1 MEDKITVVRK
11 RGVRRISLRVDAAG
25 QIILTLPW
33 FVTTARGLAFAA
45 GKAEWIE
52 AVRTRIRAAAK
63 QQQQEA
69 AAAGYDSL
77 DSYVEVLRA
86 RAKRQLPARLAEL
99 AGRYGFQPSQVRIKH
114 NRSNWGS
121 CSARGNINLN
131 LNLVRVA
138 PHLRDY
144 VLLHELCH
152 LRHANHGPAFHS
164 LLESLCEDLCRRDYP
179 HLAGN
184 YARRMQE
191 GALHLQWRREL
202 KNVKFV

>member
-99 AGRYGFQPSQVRIKH
+99 AGRYGFQPSQIRIKH

-131 LNLVRVA
+131 LNLVRVE

-152 LRHANHGPAFHS
+152 LRHANHGPAFHR
-164 LLESLCEDLCRRDYP
+164 LLESLCEDLCRCDYP
-179 HLAGN
+179 SLAEKYSPRLQDGS
-184 YARRMQE
+184 
-191 GALHLQWRREL
+191 LHLLWRREL

>member
-33 FVTTARGLAFAA
+33 FVTTARGLAFTA

-99 AGRYGFQPSQVRIKH
+99 AGRYGFQPSQIRIKH

-152 LRHANHGPAFHS
+152 LRHANHGPAFHR
-164 LLESLCEDLCRRDYP
+164 LLESLCEDLCRCDYP
-179 HLAGN
+179 SLAEK
-184 YARRMQE
+184 YAPRLQD
-191 GALHLQWRREL
+191 GSLHLLWRREL